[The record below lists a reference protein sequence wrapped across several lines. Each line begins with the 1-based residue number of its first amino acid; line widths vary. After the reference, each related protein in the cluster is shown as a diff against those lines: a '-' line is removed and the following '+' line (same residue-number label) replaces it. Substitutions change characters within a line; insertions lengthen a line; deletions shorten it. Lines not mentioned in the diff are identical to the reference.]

1 MIRVTKQNKTLY
13 KKFWEVQRNPLALC
27 YLAICC
33 KTTKYSDMNIWVFFV
48 KAELFACYVIF
59 YLIIYLWIMKR
70 SNADGGSGRSWV
82 IFV

>member
-33 KTTKYSDMNIWVFFV
+33 KTTKYSDMNMWVFF
-48 KAELFACYVIF
+48 KAELLTRYVIF
-59 YLIIYLWIMKR
+59 YLIIYLGVMKR

-82 IFV
+82 TFV